1 MSEPD
6 LNTEST
12 IEDKP
17 TEATTSQDEASEVSK
32 DETSEAPKDEAS
44 EVSKDEADYFK
55 YLLIICQI

>member
-32 DETSEAPKDEAS
+32 DEASEVHKDEAT

>member
-32 DETSEAPKDEAS
+32 DEASEVPKDEAS
-44 EVSKDEADYFK
+44 EVSKNEADYFK
-55 YLLIICQI
+55 YLLIICLI